1 TSRAYSPTI
10 AGVLTIPMVAGML
23 VASVVSGQMIT
34 RFGKWKS
41 FVVSGAA
48 VFRAATAGIPEEPIG
63 GAEFH
68 IAGRAARIVR
78 RKLPRRARVRATLS
92 NTYWL

>member
-1 TSRAYSPTI
+1 QGLTTRPDTRAPITDPGSA
-10 AGVLTIPMVAGML
+10 AG
-23 VASVVSGQMIT
+23 
-34 RFGKWKS
+34 FH
-41 FVVSGAA
+41 
-48 VFRAATAGIPEEPIG
+48 AATAGIPEEPIG